1 MRRGSGRAYLRL
13 VTRRQ
18 WAFDVGL
25 AAGIA
30 VLTQVEAWDP
40 HSFVTTRHQGPSAAM
55 AAGYLVAAAALV
67 LRRVRPLTC
76 AAVVAGALSLQ
87 WLVFG
92 SPEGLGVLA
101 APCVAAYSVAA
112 YERRGRALPGLAM
125 VLGMG
130 LVWVGADP
138 TEHSWTTRVQGLVW
152 LSPFVIAWL
161 LGAYRRTRRLYVE
174 QLVREREERAATAVA
189 DERNRIARELHDVL
203 GHSVSVMTV
212 QASAVRR
219 LLRGDQAKER
229 AALETVE
236 STGREA
242 LAEMRRMVGVL
253 RQGDESPDLTPP
265 PSLGNLDHLV
275 ENFRRA
281 GLDVALDVHGDAVPL
296 PPGVDL
302 TAYRLVQEALTN
314 TLKHAQASR
323 ATVLV
328 VYREGALELVVRDDG
343 RGGPVEESVGNGLI
357 GMRERVG
364 VYGGALVAG
373 PVAGGGFELRA
384 ELPLDRP

>member
-1 MRRGSGRAYLRL
+1 
-13 VTRRQ
+13 
-18 WAFDVGL
+18 
-25 AAGIA
+25 
-30 VLTQVEAWDP
+30 
-40 HSFVTTRHQGPSAAM
+40 
-55 AAGYLVAAAALV
+55 
-67 LRRVRPLTC
+67 
-76 AAVVAGALSLQ
+76 
-87 WLVFG
+87 
-92 SPEGLGVLA
+92 
-101 APCVAAYSVAA
+101 VAAYSVAA